1 MDNQEISRRS
11 LLKGGGTA
19 LAGLTALQVAGSA
32 QAFGHSDGEVIPWID
47 RPAPI
52 PIPETFVGNPL
63 NWEELKRWQTPA
75 DELFYVT
82 HYGILHN
89 QDPSTWRVDITGLV
103 ARPQSVTLDDLK
115 ARTHREV
122 DFAIECSG
130 NDEIPFMSP
139 LVGNARWGGTPLA
152 PVLEEAGLLHNAIE
166 VVFWGKDSGQ
176 VTIRDNV
183 GVLRGGN
190 TGTTK
195 PDGEDGLDLTLTEH
209 FARSMSVREAL
220 HPDNLLCYEMNGL
233 PLPDEHGFPLRLI
246 APGWYGVANVKWLT
260 RIEVLDHR
268 FAGRFMARDYVS
280 IREQKHGD
288 ETVWTFTT
296 VNHERLKS
304 APAKV
309 TRRRGRY
316 HIMGAA
322 WGAPVAAVEVQ
333 VDDGPWTPTWLQR
346 RGDLGAEV
354 QTDDESSTAP
364 MSDGNAMH
372 RGRHSYAWKFWHF
385 DWGEAHQW
393 RAQDSV
399 PGVRCV
405 RQHATGAGRPFS
417 SQQSDV
423 LGKQRANHPSR
434 SNSLMVFRRCAAPL
448 SVGSSW
454 RAPPRRSESRVATST
469 IRSFRRQ
476 NGKSSGTNG
485 KAS

>member
-333 VDDGPWTPTWLQR
+333 VDDGPWMPTWLQR
-346 RGDLGAEV
+346 RAGMGAEV
-354 QTDDESSTAP
+354 QTDEESSTAA
-364 MSDGNAMH
+364 MSDGSTMH
-372 RGRHSYAWKFWHF
+372 RRRDRYAWKFWHF
-385 DWGEAHQW
+385 DWGTPPSGEHKVRS
-393 RAQDSV
+393 RAFDVYGNMQPAPDD
-399 PGVRCV
+399 
-405 RQHATGAGRPFS
+405 PFLAS
-417 SQQSDV
+417 KVTYWESNGQITRRV
-423 LGKQRANHPSR
+423 LIQ
-434 SNSLMVFRRCAAPL
+434 
-448 SVGSSW
+448 
-454 RAPPRRSESRVATST
+454 
-469 IRSFRRQ
+469 
-476 NGKSSGTNG
+476 
-485 KAS
+485 